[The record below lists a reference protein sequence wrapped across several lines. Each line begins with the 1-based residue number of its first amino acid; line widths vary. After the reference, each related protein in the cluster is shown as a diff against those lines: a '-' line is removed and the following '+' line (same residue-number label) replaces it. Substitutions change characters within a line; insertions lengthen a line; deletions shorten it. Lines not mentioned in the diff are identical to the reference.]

1 MSLSAIC
8 ARTNRISGIDE
19 QGDGHL
25 DWTKHLRYLDAE
37 NGDYVED
44 KCECACHVEKR
55 EWYLSDFG
63 RARIGYCGSTTEK
76 RTIELNACYFD
87 IA

>member
-8 ARTNRISGIDE
+8 ARTNRISGIDG

-25 DWTKHLRYLDAE
+25 DCTKHLRYLDAE

-63 RARIGYCGSTTEK
+63 PGPHRILWINNRK
-76 RTIELNACYFD
+76 AHD
-87 IA
+87 